1 MENLKKK
8 RFQTYYYSIQISLYK
23 CINKNFIF
31 FYICLAHIK
40 KKHLHYFSIN
50 IQKKRN
56 QNSDHE
62 KNKNLKSFL
71 QPKPLS
77 QTPIQNWLP
86 KERGENQAISFIPNI
101 FKQWWQRHLSI
112 SHRASRWKLESK
124 NIPRN
129 QNRQTNNIC
138 WIQFANRDW
147 RGW

>member
-71 QPKPLS
+71 QPLS

>member
-62 KNKNLKSFL
+62 KNKKLKSFL
-71 QPKPLS
+71 QPLS